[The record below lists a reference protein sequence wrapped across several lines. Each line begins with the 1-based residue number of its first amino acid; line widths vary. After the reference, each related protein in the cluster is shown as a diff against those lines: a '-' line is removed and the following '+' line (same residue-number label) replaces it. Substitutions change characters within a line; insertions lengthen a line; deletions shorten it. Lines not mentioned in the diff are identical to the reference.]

1 LWKIV
6 KNKYTKKRVVKMKLT
21 SKHLAI
27 VAIVAVAAVVV
38 YYIGAFL
45 TGRATEVGN
54 YDDLAKC
61 LTDKG
66 AVMYGSKYC
75 GHCENQKE
83 LFGNSFQYITY
94 VECTEQTQLCQ
105 ENGVRAVPAWKIN
118 GELHVGFKSLDE
130 LALMVGC

>member
-1 LWKIV
+1 
-6 KNKYTKKRVVKMKLT
+6 MKLT

-27 VAIVAVAAVVV
+27 VAIVAVAAVAV

-105 ENGVRAVPAWKIN
+105 ENGVRAVPAWEIN